1 MKTTLL
7 LWVAFIASFPSCCYA
22 FQTASRHHYLPTSP
36 CLSNNNVYYRGSSS
50 SARSLFNFNNNNNQ
64 AAAAVAIE
72 TEEEKQKRLKQERLA
87 EIEIGELRRQ
97 QRVSED
103 KLGYLFLFAL
113 QFLPLVGSDRY
124 LSIVYFFG
132 LAVTTVYLGG
142 RQEVIDKPEK
152 VTKENALY
160 APVGASIAIG
170 GLYLLLKNG
179 IDPTSLYAIGVTI
192 FGALCISDI
201 GVPLLRNISPG
212 VADAEIELPDGL
224 AKKFDVDKV
233 PVDGLITLGLG
244 VLCTLVYW
252 TPIALENKFIV
263 SNFLAWGLGMVS
275 LGAISLGSFQTGAIL
290 LAGLFCYDVFWVFG
304 TDVSER
310 LDAAYF
316 SLSLFYIA
324 SDFVY
329 LLLFACTFDRS

>member
-7 LWVAFIASFPSCCYA
+7 FCCAASFIAFPCYA
-22 FQTASRHHYLPTSP
+22 FQTASRHHYLPASP
-36 CLSNNNVYYRGSSS
+36 RLSNNNVYTGSSS
-50 SARSLFNFNNNNNQ
+50 SARSLFNFNNNNQ

-72 TEEEKQKRLKQERLA
+72 TEEEKQIRLKQERLA

-212 VADAEIELPDGL
+212 VADAEIELPNVL
-224 AKKFDVDKV
+224 AKKFDVD
-233 PVDGLITLGLG
+233 
-244 VLCTLVYW
+244 
-252 TPIALENKFIV
+252 
-263 SNFLAWGLGMVS
+263 
-275 LGAISLGSFQTGAIL
+275 
-290 LAGLFCYDVFWVFG
+290 
-304 TDVSER
+304 
-310 LDAAYF
+310 
-316 SLSLFYIA
+316 
-324 SDFVY
+324 
-329 LLLFACTFDRS
+329 